1 MSASKR
7 RSHYLQW
14 FSQPLDRVAIATMLV
29 LSVLIGILV
38 LHGDHA
44 APKVRAF
51 TWQDKQI
58 GAEDTAFILSFSR
71 PMEYTSVEQ
80 NLRVVPP
87 LPGKFSWAGRRMA
100 YTLEMPAP
108 YGTAFEVDLKGA
120 RDRFSSAKDGRT
132 IQPFVGRFRTRD
144 RAFVYL
150 GAEGE
155 EAGRLI
161 LENLTRQE
169 HRVLTPADLVVMDF
183 KPYPEGD
190 RIVFSASDRAAIAA
204 GGNLDQKLY
213 IVTTGI
219 QPQTPA
225 RSPEELQAKTSPS
238 STADPQPARVVSQI
252 LDSQDYQNLKFDLS
266 PDGQKIIVQ
275 RVNRQN
281 PGDFGLWLLVGNA
294 PPQPLKTEPGG
305 DFLIAPDSNS
315 LAMSQ
320 GQGLAILP
328 LESGAEPLDFLAK
341 FGMILSFSNDGT
353 TAATVQF
360 NQVPLEPTKSL
371 YVVNNQG
378 QEKELLKTDG
388 SILSAQFD
396 PMKKNLYALVT
407 SRIPDTEVFLEQPYL
422 VSINLQTGQRTELL
436 KLPIQRELQ
445 MSLSPDGLGILLDQV
460 IAASEDQAIGEILQ
474 SDDGM
479 AIATSRLWFLPLEL
493 DKDGNSQPTQPQE
506 LPLTGF
512 KPMWLP

>member
-1 MSASKR
+1 
-7 RSHYLQW
+7 
-14 FSQPLDRVAIATMLV
+14 
-29 LSVLIGILV
+29 
-38 LHGDHA
+38 
-44 APKVRAF
+44 
-51 TWQDKQI
+51 
-58 GAEDTAFILSFSR
+58 
-71 PMEYTSVEQ
+71 
-80 NLRVVPP
+80 
-87 LPGKFSWAGRRMA
+87 
-100 YTLEMPAP
+100 
-108 YGTAFEVDLKGA
+108 
-120 RDRFSSAKDGRT
+120 
-132 IQPFVGRFRTRD
+132 
-144 RAFVYL
+144 
-150 GAEGE
+150 
-155 EAGRLI
+155 
-161 LENLTRQE
+161 
-169 HRVLTPADLVVMDF
+169 
-183 KPYPEGD
+183 
-190 RIVFSASDRAAIAA
+190 
-204 GGNLDQKLY
+204 
-213 IVTTGI
+213 
-219 QPQTPA
+219 
-225 RSPEELQAKTSPS
+225 
-238 STADPQPARVVSQI
+238 VSQI